1 LPVIQVR
8 PSQEQTELTYLSEFL
23 GPPQTP
29 AGVVTTKVVL
39 TGLVVG
45 VDPTAY
51 TVQLVNPSGGMI
63 QTVSVPSPEGGQSM
77 KLIKVGDTIT
87 AVVSEAIA
95 VAIEPA
101 T

>member
-1 LPVIQVR
+1 VTGAAVGAAP
-8 PSQEQTELTYLSEFL
+8 
-23 GPPQTP
+23 GQTP

-63 QTVSVPSPEGGQSM
+63 QTVSVPSPEGRQSM